1 MLPHHRDDTHQ
12 MFTAKFRSM
21 KRKIHL
27 MCTVALIFT
36 FTPFQSFL
44 YAQDKA
50 VDSAL
55 MDRVTELEKQMSE
68 KKSGDDHFMV
78 AGLATFGFV
87 SNTTTTTSGGI
98 GQKTKTSSFPD
109 ADHFEFSPLFLWRHG
124 SRFLLEFEPSFDGFS
139 LGVNWADVSYFVTP
153 GLILRAGYL
162 VTPFGTYNKRLAA
175 GWIDKLPT
183 DPTGVADYPPTSD
196 FGIEAEGGLPLG
208 SMKWNY
214 DVSLTNGLQLLP
226 DGELQS
232 VGAVDNN
239 RNKTITGRL
248 GLLPISNSSLEVGV
262 SGMYGTVGD
271 ANTSLETAKS
281 VSYAFDLNYVKLFNP
296 ILVNFKGQAN
306 FTYVNSQ
313 QYVNDTDSSLY
324 TFDNK
329 TTSSFAQIALRPTGS
344 QNNFIKNLEIAFRY
358 GHYVTPEN
366 SLWGQKS
373 DIIDASLNYWI
384 TWRTV
389 FKLGYQSNNGTSTS
403 LLNAGDKIKSE
414 SLFIQFSIQL

>member
-1 MLPHHRDDTHQ
+1 MS
-12 MFTAKFRSM
+12 AA
-21 KRKIHL
+21 
-27 MCTVALIFT
+27 ALIFA
-36 FTPFQSFL
+36 FSPFKGVL
-44 YAQDKA
+44 HAQDKA
-50 VDSAL
+50 LDSAL

-68 KKSGDDHFMV
+68 KKTGDDHFMV

-87 SNTTTTTSGGI
+87 ANTTTTTSGGVS
-98 GQKTKTSSFPD
+98 QKAKTNSFPD

-139 LGVNWADVSYFVTP
+139 VGVNWADVSYFVTP

-162 VTPFGTYNKRLAA
+162 VTPFGTYSKRLAA

-183 DPTGVADYPPTSD
+183 DPTGVADYPSTTD
-196 FGIEAEGGLPLG
+196 FGVEAEGGLPLG
-208 SMKWNY
+208 SMKWSY
-214 DVSLTNGLQLLP
+214 DVSLTNGQQLLP
-226 DGELQS
+226 DGELQP
-232 VGAVDNN
+232 VGAIDNN

-248 GLLPISNSSLEVGV
+248 GLLPISNSSLEIGV

-271 ANTSLETAKS
+271 VNTPYESAKS
-281 VSYAFDLNYVKLFNP
+281 TSYAIDLNYVKLFNP

-306 FTYVNSQ
+306 FTNVNSQ
-313 QYVNDTDSSLY
+313 QYVNPSDSSLY

-344 QNNFIKNLEIAFRY
+344 QNNFLKNLEIAFRY

-373 DIIDASLNYWI
+373 DIIDASLNYWL

-389 FKLGYQSNNGTSTS
+389 FNVGYQSNNGTSTS
-403 LLNAGDKIKSE
+403 LENAGDKIKSE
-414 SLFIQFSIQL
+414 SLFIQFAIQL